1 MFKTVLFPVDMSAEA
16 QQAAQLT
23 VDLVKAHQSRLV
35 VVSVVET
42 QTEDTPHPEQTS
54 PEAVAQLLN
63 QAKARFSEQGVEA
76 EVVEREGQPAFV
88 ICDVADE
95 IDADVIVMG
104 CRGIGLI
111 GEGAT
116 ESVTN
121 RVINLAPCPVL
132 VVP

>member
-1 MFKTVLFPVDMSAEA
+1 MFKTILFPIDMSPEA
-16 QQAAQLT
+16 QQAANL
-23 VDLVKAHQSRLV
+23 VIELVKQHQSQLIL
-35 VVSVVET
+35 VSVVEN
-42 QTEDTPHPEQTS
+42 QPKADHPQQASEA
-54 PEAVAQLLN
+54 AVAQLLA
-63 QAKARFSEQGVEA
+63 QAKDLFAQQSITSQT
-76 EVVEREGQPAFV
+76 VEREGQPAFV

-95 IDADVIVMG
+95 VQADLIVMG

-111 GEGAT
+111 EDSAT